1 MPVLPPVP
9 LALNGKFTAQR
20 TTGVQRYATQ
30 VLLALDTLLRAQP
43 AHPLHRQP
51 PVLWVPPG
59 ARPPPLR
66 LIEVRECAGPLTG
79 TGPWALHA
87 WEQHALPRAARGA
100 LLLNLSGS
108 APAFASAQVATLHD
122 AALWDHPEAYGR
134 AFRLWY
140 RWLFRRLA
148 RQAQGLITISAFSQ
162 ARLAAVLGVAPARLQ
177 WVPGGS
183 GHLQALQADTAVL
196 TRLGL
201 QPEGYLLAVAS
212 ANPTKNLARLLQAHA
227 LAGPAVPPLVLVGG
241 DSPGVFAAVSDG
253 KPSTAPQA
261 AAPTAVIHAGTV
273 DDAALKALLLHARAL
288 VCPSHYEGFG
298 LPVLEAMACGCPVLA
313 ASAASLPEVAGDA
326 ALYAEPESTQ
336 DLAQALQR
344 IAQDSALRERLRTA
358 GLQRAAHWGWDRSA
372 RALLAVLE
380 PLLGLAPT
388 VQPETPPPARRRPE
402 EDTVPAARPVQ
413 T

>member
-1 MPVLPPVP
+1 MPALPSVP

-66 LIEVRECAGPLTG
+66 LIAVRACAGPLTG
-79 TGPWALHA
+79 SGPLALHA
-87 WEQHALPRAARGA
+87 WEQRALPRAARGA

-108 APAFASAQVATLHD
+108 APVFAAAQVATLHD

-227 LAGPAVPPLVLVGG
+227 LAGTSVPPLVLVGG
-241 DSPGVFAAVSDG
+241 DSPGVFAAASN
-253 KPSTAPQA
+253 
-261 AAPTAVIHAGTV
+261 AAPGPGRAGAVIHAGTV

-288 VCPSHYEGFG
+288 VFPSRYEGFG

-326 ALYAEPESTQ
+326 ALYADPESTQ
-336 DLAQALQR
+336 NLARALQR
-344 IAQDSALRERLRTA
+344 IAQDTALRARLRAA
-358 GLQRAAHWGWDRSA
+358 GLQRAAQWGWDRSA

-388 VQPETPPPARRRPE
+388 VQPETPPPARRRP
-402 EDTVPAARPVQ
+402 
-413 T
+413 